1 MKILNLLKTLP
12 GTGSAHYLTEVTNCK
27 HRSALTRL
35 RLSSHRLEIE
45 TGRYTRPKTDRDERF
60 CTYCKF
66 MGKDVVEDEIHFL
79 TTCPLYYE
87 IRENLVSSQI
97 LNNNVWTTEEKFLQI
112 MSDSDN
118 IKTTAKYIYLAFAER
133 QMKLDV
139 LKTLQDLVSSVESQE
154 KKSNPDPG
162 SFPLFKITNTSQDG
176 MKLTLT
182 RTLSG
187 P

>member
-1 MKILNLLKTLP
+1 M
-12 GTGSAHYLTEVTNCK
+12 Y
-27 HRSALTRL
+27 
-35 RLSSHRLEIE
+35 
-45 TGRYTRPKTDRDERF
+45 D
-60 CTYCKF
+60 
-66 MGKDVVEDEIHFL
+66 
-79 TTCPLYYE
+79 E
-87 IRENLVSSQI
+87 IRENLLSSQI

-139 LKTLQDLVSSVESQE
+139 LNTLQDLVSSVESQE

-187 P
+187 T